1 MPSLLLLHIIGGVC
15 LLLFGLRL
23 VRSGVTRVFGVQLRN
38 IISSATRNRVLAF
51 LAGVGV
57 TALLQSSTATTMIIA
72 SFAGQGLISTTA
84 SLAVVLGAD
93 VGTTLVA
100 QLLTFDLSWLSPV
113 LIIIGY
119 SFYTI
124 KNQAS
129 TKRQG
134 GRILI
139 GLGLMLLALTVIKH
153 EAGPLKESETLPYI
167 LAPLDRDPFFSILVG
182 ALLTWL
188 FHSSL
193 AIVLLLMSMVHSDVI
208 PLHLALTMVLGANIG
223 GVIAPLL
230 SSLKDPPQAARIP
243 AGNLIMRLLGAFTV
257 LTLLQFF
264 GKDLMALLPE
274 DESARF
280 VVHFHMAFNIALAV
294 LFLPFLGPISRLV
307 TRAIP
312 DRRRDEQD
320 NETKPQYLDERVLD
334 TPTVALTNAAR
345 EVLRIA
351 DMTDQMLQMVWT
363 AFQKNDPAIVVKIRA
378 ADEKV
383 DILYRALKAYLVRI
397 TGETMNDAEG
407 KRHFQ
412 ILTFATNIEHVGDI
426 IDRNLLSLA
435 EKKIAD
441 KLHFSTA
448 GKEELDHLFQ
458 LVLDSVR
465 LAQTVFISGDL
476 RLARQLVEDKAV
488 IKNAE
493 KEASVNHLMR
503 LQKGVPE
510 TIATS
515 DLHMDVI
522 RDLRRINSLMTSIA
536 YPILDDAGELHR
548 SLLITADEIVD
559 KNPA

>member
-1 MPSLLLLHIIGGVC
+1 MPSLILLHIIGGVC

-23 VRSGVTRVFGVQLRN
+23 VRNGVTRAFGVQLRQ
-38 IISSATRNRVLAF
+38 IISSATRNRVLAL

-57 TALLQSSTATTMIIA
+57 TALLQSSTATTMIIS

-84 SLAVVLGAD
+84 GLAVVLGAD

-113 LIIIGY
+113 LIVLGY
-119 SFYTI
+119 AFYSG
-124 KNQAS
+124 KDQAS
-129 TKRQG
+129 VKRQV
-134 GRILI
+134 GRIFV
-139 GLGLMLLALTVIKH
+139 GLGLMLLALTVIKN
-153 EAGPLKESETLPYI
+153 EAGPLKESDTLPLI
-167 LAPLDRDPFFSILVG
+167 LAPLDNDPFLSVIVG

-193 AIVLLLMSMVHSDVI
+193 AIVLLLMSMVHTEVV
-208 PLHLALTMVLGANIG
+208 PLHLALLLVLGANIG
-223 GVIAPLL
+223 NVIAPLM

-243 AGNLIMRLLGAFTV
+243 AGNLIMRLLGVFLMLV
-257 LTLLQFF
+257 YIQVWGMEHFSLLGEQ
-264 GKDLMALLPE
+264 P
-274 DESARF
+274 AR
-280 VVHFHMAFNIALAV
+280 VVVNFHMAFNIGVGL
-294 LFLPFLGPISRLV
+294 LFLPFLGVVTKLV
-307 TRAIP
+307 ARAIP
-312 DRRRDEQD
+312 DKKKEGADAEV
-320 NETKPQYLDERVLD
+320 EPQYLDPRVLD

-351 DMTDQMLQMVWT
+351 DMTDQMLQSVWK
-363 AFQKNDPAIVVKIRA
+363 AFQKSDKALISKVRE

-383 DILYRALKAYLVRI
+383 DILYKALKAYLVKI

-412 ILTFATNIEHVGDI
+412 ILNFATNIEHVGDI

-435 EKKIAD
+435 EKKINERVD
-441 KLHFSTA
+441 FSTE
-448 GKEELDHLFQ
+448 GKKELDNLFQ

-465 LAQTVFISGDL
+465 LAQTVFISGDV
-476 RLARQLVEDKAV
+476 RLARQLVEDKVV

-493 KEASVNHLMR
+493 REASLNHLTR
-503 LQKGVPE
+503 LRRGVPE

-515 DLHMDVI
+515 DLHMDII

-548 SLLITADEIVD
+548 SLLINSEEIVSNT
-559 KNPA
+559 KV

>member
-1 MPSLLLLHIIGGVC
+1 MPSLVLLHIIGGVC

-23 VRSGVTRVFGVQLRN
+23 VRNGVTRAFGVQLRQ
-38 IISSATRNRVLAF
+38 IISSATRNRVLAM

-57 TALLQSSTATTMIIA
+57 TALLQSSTATTMIIS

-84 SLAVVLGAD
+84 GLAVVLGAD

-119 SFYTI
+119 AFYSG
-124 KNQAS
+124 KDQAS
-129 TKRQG
+129 VKRQV
-134 GRILI
+134 GRILV
-139 GLGLMLLALTVIKH
+139 GLGLMLLALSVIKL
-153 EAGPLKESETLPYI
+153 EAGPLKESPTLPLI
-167 LAPLDRDPFFSILVG
+167 LAPLDNDPFLSVIVG
-182 ALLTWL
+182 AVLTWL

-193 AIVLLLMSMVHSDVI
+193 AIVLLLMSMVHTEVV
-208 PLHLALTMVLGANIG
+208 PMHLALLLVLGANIG
-223 GVIAPLL
+223 NVIAPLM

-243 AGNLIMRLLGAFTV
+243 AGNLIMRLLGVFLMLVFIQVWGMDHFSV
-257 LTLLQFF
+257 LGDQ
-264 GKDLMALLPE
+264 P
-274 DESARF
+274 AR
-280 VVHFHMAFNIALAV
+280 VVVNFHMAFNIGVGL
-294 LFLPFLGPISRLV
+294 LFLPFLGLV
-307 TRAIP
+307 TKLVARAIP
-312 DRRRDEQD
+312 DKKKDGGDAEV
-320 NETKPQYLDERVLD
+320 EPQYLDLRVLD

-351 DMTDQMLQMVWT
+351 DMTDQMLQSVWK
-363 AFQKNDPAIVVKIRA
+363 AFQKGDKALISKVRE

-383 DILYRALKAYLVRI
+383 DILYKALKAYLVKI

-412 ILTFATNIEHVGDI
+412 ILNFATNIEHVGDI

-435 EKKIAD
+435 EKKINERVDFSAD
-441 KLHFSTA
+441 
-448 GKEELDHLFQ
+448 GKKELDNLFQ

-465 LAQTVFISGDL
+465 LAQTVFISGDV
-476 RLARQLVEDKAV
+476 RLARQLVEDKVV

-493 KEASVNHLMR
+493 REASLNHLNR

-515 DLHMDVI
+515 DLHMDII
-522 RDLRRINSLMTSIA
+522 RDLRRINSLMTAIA

-548 SLLITADEIVD
+548 SLLINSEEIVSNG
-559 KNPA
+559 KV